1 MATNGSPF
9 EHAMGTADEWLAWVA
24 REFDTDDE
32 MFAHRALCAW
42 LHGVRDELPV
52 PACAHFAAQL
62 PGVLRGMYYE
72 GWDPSHV
79 PVDHDLD
86 AYLQRFA
93 REAQVRPSE
102 VRHVASTVTAALHRH
117 LPAGQLTT
125 ALEQLPPRLQELL
138 WVAPRDVGRP
148 SPEQAAPAPE
158 QRLAQLEHDVRTLT
172 SAVGELVHALE
183 HTPLD
188 EPTNDHA
195 AKAAHRAHQILLA
208 GRQPDDG

>member
-1 MATNGSPF
+1 M
-9 EHAMGTADEWLAWVA
+9 
-24 REFDTDDE
+24 
-32 MFAHRALCAW
+32 
-42 LHGVRDELPV
+42 
-52 PACAHFAAQL
+52 
-62 PGVLRGMYYE
+62 
-72 GWDPSHV
+72 
-79 PVDHDLD
+79 
-86 AYLQRFA
+86 
-93 REAQVRPSE
+93 
-102 VRHVASTVTAALHRH
+102 RHVAWPVTAALHRH